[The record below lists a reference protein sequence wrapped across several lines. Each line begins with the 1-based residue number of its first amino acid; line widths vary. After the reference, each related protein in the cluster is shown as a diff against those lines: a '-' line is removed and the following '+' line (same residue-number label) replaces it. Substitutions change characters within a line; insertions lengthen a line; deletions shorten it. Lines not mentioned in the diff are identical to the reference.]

1 VQALLISYGATV
13 LIAFPPFWFLFLRF
27 TRDSIKAGE
36 SKDIPPAMWEEAAMR
51 RLMYALTGVLAFIA
65 ASAWLNMLMLVL
77 LLKLA
82 LFALHRLD
90 DHDQLE
96 SKMGPSR

>member
-1 VQALLISYGATV
+1 
-13 LIAFPPFWFLFLRF
+13 
-27 TRDSIKAGE
+27 
-36 SKDIPPAMWEEAAMR
+36 MWEEAAMR